1 MATPWPV
8 DRTRLAWMGF
18 GVILAGLV
26 GLIIYRFI
34 GTFVFGVFIYYAT
47 RPLYIR
53 VRRRVGPPS
62 LAAAVS
68 LLGVALPALL
78 LISYTFA
85 IALQEFNRLADRY
98 EFASL
103 ETYIQPYIDVS
114 GVLQTPTQLLE
125 DGGLEA
131 IREVITQATAYVG
144 FIGTGALHLFVM
156 IAIAFYLLRDDYRLS
171 RWVRRR
177 FADDTGVFEAYVDAV
192 DRSYH
197 QIFFGNILNAALTG
211 TIGAI
216 AYNVLDLLAPAVVP
230 IPYPTLLGLL
240 AGVASLIPIIGMK
253 LVYFPATILLI
264 AEAVLAGKP
273 GALWFPLVFAAV
285 SFVIVDTIPDLV
297 LRPYVSGRNLHVG
310 MVMLAYIFGPLAFGW
325 YGIFLGPMILVLVIH
340 FARLVLPE
348 LMAGVPIRPYA
359 VDPSQMIE
367 TSDSESDE
375 ADPSQ

>member
-1 MATPWPV
+1 MAMPWSM
-8 DRTRLAWMGF
+8 DRTRLAWTVF
-18 GVILAGLV
+18 GALLAGLV
-26 GLIIYRFI
+26 GFVVYRFI

-78 LISYTFA
+78 LIAYTFA
-85 IALQEFNRLADRY
+85 IALQEFNRLAARY

-114 GVLQTPTQLLE
+114 GILQTPTQLLE

-131 IREVITQATAYVG
+131 IREVITQATGYIG

-177 FADDTGVFEAYVDAV
+177 FADDTGVFEAYADAV

-216 AYNVLDLLAPAVVP
+216 AYNVLDLLAPVVVP

-253 LVYFPATILLI
+253 LVYFPVTIVLI
-264 AEAVLAGKP
+264 AEALLAGEP
-273 GALWFPLVFAAV
+273 GALWFPVVFAAV

-367 TSDSESDE
+367 TTDSESDE
-375 ADPSQ
+375 VDPSQ